1 MPSFKKPGGR
11 LSLVH
16 LHKRYDE
23 TIAAHDISLDIH
35 AGEFFTLLGPSGSG
49 KTTTLMMIAGFAAPT
64 SGQIVINGQSV
75 EAVPPER
82 RNIGVV
88 FQNYALFPHMT
99 VTENLAF
106 PLEIRNRSRQEIAS
120 RVRQVLELLRLEG
133 IGDRYPSQLS
143 GGQQQRVALGRA
155 IVFDPPVLLMDEPLG
170 ALDRQLRAHLQ
181 FELRELQRQLGV
193 TVVYVTHD
201 QDEALSMSDR
211 IAVMNRGT
219 VEQVGRAT
227 ELYESPRT
235 AFVADFL
242 GENNRLPGSVESTSP
257 SETIVR
263 LTSGATLACSPSA
276 FLPGTPVVAMIRPE
290 RLQCDA
296 AKAVRGQPGRVVRV
310 AYFGRE
316 LRYLVEAEALGRLF
330 VAAPNEP
337 QRRVYSE
344 GDKIE
349 IRWRVEDL
357 KLFEL
362 CTTDTPASSFG

>member
-1 MPSFKKPGGR
+1 
-11 LSLVH
+11 
-16 LHKRYDE
+16 
-23 TIAAHDISLDIH
+23 
-35 AGEFFTLLGPSGSG
+35 
-49 KTTTLMMIAGFAAPT
+49 
-64 SGQIVINGQSV
+64 V
-75 EAVPPER
+75 EAVPPEL

-106 PLEIRNRSRQEIAS
+106 PLEIRSRSRREVAS

-133 IGDRYPSQLS
+133 VGNRYPSQLS

-155 IVFDPPVLLMDEPLG
+155 IVFDPPLLLMDEPLG

-181 FELRELQRQLGV
+181 LELRELQRQLGV

-211 IAVMNRGT
+211 IAVMNRGA
-219 VEQVGRAT
+219 VEQVGCAI

-242 GENNRLPGSVESTSP
+242 GENNRLPGTVLSTSA
-257 SETIVR
+257 SETMVQ
-263 LTSGATLACSPSA
+263 LTSGARLQCSPSV
-276 FLPGTPVVAMIRPE
+276 LPRGTPVIVMIRPE
-290 RLQCDA
+290 RLQCEL
-296 AKAVRGQPGRVVRV
+296 RGTVHGQSGRVVRV

-316 LRYLVEAEALGRLF
+316 LRYLVDAGALGKLF

-337 QRRVYSE
+337 HRNVYSE
-344 GDKIE
+344 GDQIE
-349 IRWRVEDL
+349 VRWRIEDL

-362 CTTDTPASSFG
+362 SKADVLSPNASSGST

>member
-1 MPSFKKPGGR
+1 
-11 LSLVH
+11 
-16 LHKRYDE
+16 
-23 TIAAHDISLDIH
+23 
-35 AGEFFTLLGPSGSG
+35 
-49 KTTTLMMIAGFAAPT
+49 
-64 SGQIVINGQSV
+64 
-75 EAVPPER
+75 
-82 RNIGVV
+82 
-88 FQNYALFPHMT
+88 
-99 VTENLAF
+99 
-106 PLEIRNRSRQEIAS
+106 
-120 RVRQVLELLRLEG
+120 VLELLRLEG
-133 IGDRYPSQLS
+133 VGDRYPSQLS

-219 VEQVGRAT
+219 VEQVGCAA

-242 GENNRLPGSVESTSP
+242 GENNRLTGVVESTSP

-263 LTSGATLACSPSA
+263 LTGGVTLAASPSA

-296 AKAVRGQPGRVVRV
+296 TKPVHSYPGHVIRV

-316 LRYLVEAEALGRLF
+316 LRYLVDAKALGRLF

-337 QRRVYSE
+337 HRRVYSE
-344 GDKIE
+344 GDEIE
-349 IRWRVEDL
+349 VRWRAEDL
-357 KLFEL
+357 KLFEPSIPS
-362 CTTDTPASSFG
+362 TS